1 MMKTMKGKLSPS
13 QREGVLRAFFER
25 REPAAKIARDN
36 GVTPQAI
43 RYLVRRHID
52 AGNDPHNAIET
63 GAQWAS
69 SGMASEQPA
78 RAAGL
83 DSDVYRRVTGM
94 VAQFLAVLD
103 VAAASS
109 ATEELLMLQDASD
122 TLMRAIA
129 RVRIEVDRTIARRQG
144 DSTTNSAGSAVLL
157 ER

>member
-1 MMKTMKGKLSPS
+1 
-13 QREGVLRAFFER
+13 
-25 REPAAKIARDN
+25 
-36 GVTPQAI
+36 VTPQAI

-52 AGNDPHNAIET
+52 AGKGSHRAIDAGVQRT
-63 GAQWAS
+63 S
-69 SGMASEQPA
+69 SGAAVEQRS

-94 VAQFLAVLD
+94 VAEFLAVLD
-103 VAAASS
+103 VAATSE

-144 DSTTNSAGSAVLL
+144 VATTNSPSSGISLSQRGSF
-157 ER
+157 